1 MKSTTVGPGEGADLF
16 TPTGFDDAYQRA
28 AQRSLTLSR
37 FSTRVEL
44 PATIDLPV
52 DTPTIVA
59 ANHSSL
65 FDLAAS
71 LITVAHYGATAR
83 MGVAARYFE
92 RPVIGPFLHRIGC
105 IPFSRDR
112 VAEAEN
118 DMIGSLNEGQLCC
131 LMPEGRIVRASERS
145 VAGRVGPG
153 RPGISRIAAATGAA
167 ILPVG
172 FSGADDAWRPGRPF
186 PRPRRKAPVVAR
198 VGAPF
203 LFDGDDHE
211 ANAERLM
218 QTIAGLI
225 HRPVEVGETPDRPV
239 DG

>member
-1 MKSTTVGPGEGADLF
+1 MKTAHVGAGEGADLF
-16 TPTGFDDAYQRA
+16 SPTGFDDAYRRA
-28 AQRSLTLSR
+28 ADRSRTLARWTS
-37 FSTRVEL
+37 RVEL
-44 PATIDLPV
+44 PETIELPV

-71 LITVAHYGATAR
+71 LITVSHYGAAAR
-83 MGVAARYFE
+83 MGVASRYFE
-92 RPVIGPFLHRIGC
+92 RPVMGGFLRRIGC

-112 VAEAEN
+112 VAEAETE
-118 DMIGSLNEGQLCC
+118 MIGSLKEGQLCC
-131 LMPEGRIVRASERS
+131 LMPEGRIVRPSQRS
-145 VAGRVGPG
+145 VDGEVGPG

-186 PRPRRKAPVVAR
+186 PRPRRSLPVVAR

-203 LFDGDDHE
+203 LFESDDHDV
-211 ANAERLM
+211 NAEHLM
-218 QTIAGLI
+218 HTIAALI
-225 HRPVEVGETPDRPV
+225 RRPVTPHATPGHSAD
-239 DG
+239 